1 MRLTKEEKEIC
12 EQYSKRDENN
22 TVHCYECPLVINKT
36 WTLCKA
42 NCRAEEWRD
51 HNSNCASRTSVH
63 SEKGDTDESL
73 D

>member
-12 EQYSKRDENN
+12 KKYSARDENN
-22 TVHCYECPLVINKT
+22 TVHCYECPLVINRA

-42 NCRAEEWRD
+42 NCRAEEWEERKED
-51 HNSNCASRTSVH
+51 ELLV
-63 SEKGDTDESL
+63 TDK